1 MSDEDESLRAR
12 REELLRRSAA
22 LREQLAARGS
32 KARPAFRLA
41 DYVTDGV
48 QWARRNPELPV
59 LLASAALGALLV
71 RPRLLL
77 RTGAFALGAWQVAH
91 RARPLLSVARRL
103 L

>member
-1 MSDEDESLRAR
+1 MTA
-12 REELLRRSAA
+12 EELRRQQLLQRSAA
-22 LREQLAARGS
+22 LREQLAARS
-32 KARPAFRLA
+32 SRARPAFRFA
-41 DYVTDGV
+41 DYVADGV

-59 LLASAALGALLV
+59 LLATAAFGALLV

-77 RTGAFALGAWQVAH
+77 RTGALALGAWQVAH